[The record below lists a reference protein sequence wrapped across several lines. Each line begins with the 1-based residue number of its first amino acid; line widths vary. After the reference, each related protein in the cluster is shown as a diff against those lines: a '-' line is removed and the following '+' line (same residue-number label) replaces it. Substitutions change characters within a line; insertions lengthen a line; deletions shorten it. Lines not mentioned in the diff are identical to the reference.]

1 MNFPRLQDE
10 AGGPIDLTQSFRNPD
25 DFLVRNSPRRVVVSK
40 EDQFAAILGFV
51 WAIVQNRS
59 IYIGN
64 RVSEESLILLDQLE
78 ESRFR
83 RGASPLVWFS
93 SSGSTGVP
101 KLIGHKT
108 ENLIRSARKIANSLP
123 DVEGKVFPTFFPAH
137 YMAGVLNTV
146 LVPWVSGGCSVV
158 TESFGPMTP
167 RLIKNLSHSTSG
179 AVSWVSP
186 TMLRALLATK
196 SAHQVLSSWSRILVA
211 TGPFSEKDW
220 LETRKITNKPVTNT
234 YGSTEQLFISINR
247 NDDAWNGIGLPLE
260 GVSFTTSPISN
271 HESDNRLAIQTDT
284 PAELF
289 VPAGLGEAFPL
300 PNPLETEDLVQIRSD
315 GGFDLTGRRDDV
327 VSLGGVNTNLTE
339 YEEIVFTVPGVT
351 ATLAAVENFFSP
363 KGIVVV
369 IEVDSDADPEVVEQ
383 NVWQALS
390 AKFPPDALP
399 GRIKRMPIP
408 RLPNG
413 KVARD
418 FRKYFIKK

>member
-1 MNFPRLQDE
+1 MNLPRLQDE
-10 AGGPIDLTQSFRNPD
+10 DGGPIDIAQSFRNPD
-25 DFLVRNSPRRVVVSK
+25 NFLDRNLPGRVTIAK
-40 EDQFAAILGFV
+40 EDQFSAILGFV
-51 WAIVQNRS
+51 WAVIQNKS

-64 RVSEESLILLDQLE
+64 PVSEDSLIFLDQLE
-78 ESRFR
+78 ESRLK

-101 KLIGHKT
+101 KLIGHQIK
-108 ENLIRSARKIANSLP
+108 NLTRSAKKIADSLP

-158 TESFGPMTP
+158 TDSFGPMTP
-167 RLIKNLSHSTSG
+167 RLIKNLSRSTSG

-196 SAHQVLSSWSRILVA
+196 STHQILSSWSRILVA

-220 LETRKITNKPVTNT
+220 LEARNVTNKPVTNT
-234 YGSTEQLFISINR
+234 YGSTEQLFISMNR
-247 NDDAWNGIGLPLE
+247 NDDAWEGIGLPLP
-260 GVSFTTSPISN
+260 GVAFTTPPNFS
-271 HESDNRLAIQTDT
+271 HESENPVFIQTDT

-289 VPAGLGEAFPL
+289 VPAGSGEAFLL

-339 YEEIVFTVPGVT
+339 YEGIVSTVPGVT
-351 ATLAAVENFFSP
+351 ATLAAVENFLSP
-363 KGIVVV
+363 KSIVVV
-369 IEVDSDADPEVVEQ
+369 IEVDNEADPEVVEQ
-383 NVWQALS
+383 EVWQALF
-390 AKFPPDALP
+390 AEFPPDALP
-399 GRIKRMPIP
+399 GRLKRMPIP

-413 KVARD
+413 KVARN
-418 FRKYFIKK
+418 FRQSFLKK